1 MKMQA
6 FLVVCL
12 FLANFTTMSVQ
23 TELKEIKK
31 QAIER
36 GHAEWRI
43 IPGTSNTE
51 FKWKDEQ

>member
-1 MKMQA
+1 MQA

-23 TELKEIKK
+23 TELKDLKK
-31 QAIER
+31 QAIDR

-51 FKWKDEQ
+51 FKWTNEQ